1 MVIFVNSPVLY
12 EEIRKTGT
20 KGENYFSLPQ
30 FGLKVNKSKYT
41 LLLKHISLTSVVQNP
56 ILWFMESEKLAQL
69 VKFISR
75 ENVKLKAK
83 LKAQEDEIEALH
95 DLLKQKEKNDRYN

>member
-1 MVIFVNSPVLY
+1 MSTPIVL
-12 EEIRKTGT
+12 
-20 KGENYFSLPQ
+20 
-30 FGLKVNKSKYT
+30 KY
-41 LLLKHISLTSVVQNP
+41 ISLTSVVQNP

>member
-1 MVIFVNSPVLY
+1 MNTPI
-12 EEIRKTGT
+12 
-20 KGENYFSLPQ
+20 
-30 FGLKVNKSKYT
+30 
-41 LLLKHISLTSVVQNP
+41 LLKHISLTIVVQNP

-83 LKAQEDEIEALH
+83 VKALEDEIETLH
-95 DLLKQKEKNDRYN
+95 DLFKQKEKHDRHH

>member
-1 MVIFVNSPVLY
+1 MHFLERMNTPIVL
-12 EEIRKTGT
+12 
-20 KGENYFSLPQ
+20 
-30 FGLKVNKSKYT
+30 KY
-41 LLLKHISLTSVVQNP
+41 ISLTSVVQNP

-83 LKAQEDEIEALH
+83 LKAFEDEIEALH
-95 DLLKQKEKNDRYN
+95 ELLKQKEKNDRYN

>member
-1 MVIFVNSPVLY
+1 MVGFVNSPVLY

-20 KGENYFSLPQ
+20 KGENLFSLPQ

>member
-1 MVIFVNSPVLY
+1 M
-12 EEIRKTGT
+12 
-20 KGENYFSLPQ
+20 
-30 FGLKVNKSKYT
+30 
-41 LLLKHISLTSVVQNP
+41 QNP

-83 LKAQEDEIEALH
+83 LKAFEDEIETLH
-95 DLLKQKEKNDRYN
+95 DLLKQKEKKHDRYN

>member
-1 MVIFVNSPVLY
+1 
-12 EEIRKTGT
+12 
-20 KGENYFSLPQ
+20 
-30 FGLKVNKSKYT
+30 
-41 LLLKHISLTSVVQNP
+41 VQNP

>member
-1 MVIFVNSPVLY
+1 MSTPIVL
-12 EEIRKTGT
+12 
-20 KGENYFSLPQ
+20 
-30 FGLKVNKSKYT
+30 KY
-41 LLLKHISLTSVVQNP
+41 ISLTSVVQNP

-83 LKAQEDEIEALH
+83 LKAFEDEIEALH
-95 DLLKQKEKNDRYN
+95 YLLKQKEKNDRYN

>member
-1 MVIFVNSPVLY
+1 M
-12 EEIRKTGT
+12 
-20 KGENYFSLPQ
+20 
-30 FGLKVNKSKYT
+30 
-41 LLLKHISLTSVVQNP
+41 QNP

-83 LKAQEDEIEALH
+83 LKAFEDEIETLH
-95 DLLKQKEKNDRYN
+95 DLLKQKEKTHDRYN

>member
-1 MVIFVNSPVLY
+1 MHFLERMNTPIVL
-12 EEIRKTGT
+12 
-20 KGENYFSLPQ
+20 
-30 FGLKVNKSKYT
+30 KY
-41 LLLKHISLTSVVQNP
+41 ISLTSVVQNP

>member
-1 MVIFVNSPVLY
+1 M
-12 EEIRKTGT
+12 
-20 KGENYFSLPQ
+20 
-30 FGLKVNKSKYT
+30 
-41 LLLKHISLTSVVQNP
+41 QNP

-83 LKAQEDEIEALH
+83 LKALKMKSK
-95 DLLKQKEKNDRYN
+95 LSMNYYKQKEKHDRYN

>member
-1 MVIFVNSPVLY
+1 MNTPIVL
-12 EEIRKTGT
+12 
-20 KGENYFSLPQ
+20 
-30 FGLKVNKSKYT
+30 KY
-41 LLLKHISLTSVVQNP
+41 ISLTSVVQNP

-83 LKAQEDEIEALH
+83 LKAFEDEIEALH
-95 DLLKQKEKNDRYN
+95 ELLKQKEKNDRYN

>member
-1 MVIFVNSPVLY
+1 MNTPI
-12 EEIRKTGT
+12 
-20 KGENYFSLPQ
+20 
-30 FGLKVNKSKYT
+30 
-41 LLLKHISLTSVVQNP
+41 LLKYISLTSVMQNP

-83 LKAQEDEIEALH
+83 LKAFEDEIETLH
-95 DLLKQKEKNDRYN
+95 DLLKQKEKQHDRYN

>member
-1 MVIFVNSPVLY
+1 MNTPI
-12 EEIRKTGT
+12 
-20 KGENYFSLPQ
+20 
-30 FGLKVNKSKYT
+30 
-41 LLLKHISLTSVVQNP
+41 LLKHISLTSVVQNP

-83 LKAQEDEIEALH
+83 LKAFEDEIEALQE
-95 DLLKQKEKNDRYN
+95 LLKQKEKHDRYN